1 MQKDDSV
8 PSAGTKADSST
19 GDQNMQSSSNDTKPI
34 VVGLPS
40 LSDETL
46 SQKTLRQVR
55 EMMYA
60 EPDWMN
66 KREKMFSD
74 TFRGLSVEF
83 PLL

>member
-40 LSDETL
+40 LSD
-46 SQKTLRQVR
+46 SQKIAFEKCFHAVNGLTYK
-55 EMMYA
+55 EA
-60 EPDWMN
+60 E
-66 KREKMFSD
+66 K
-74 TFRGLSVEF
+74 
-83 PLL
+83 LLYELLFALKKVATIVA